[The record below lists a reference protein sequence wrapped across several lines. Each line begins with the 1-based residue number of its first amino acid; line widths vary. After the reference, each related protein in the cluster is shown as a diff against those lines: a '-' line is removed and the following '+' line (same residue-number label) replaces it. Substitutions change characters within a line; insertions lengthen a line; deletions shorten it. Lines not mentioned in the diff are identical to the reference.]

1 MVARLVDVALH
12 SSLCSTLCPVRE
24 PAGNLFTLHML
35 RAPKASANFCTQS
48 RQHYITYIP
57 SSRKSC
63 KWLSTP
69 LKKSEARTANCK
81 PAINVHAPACTHVQ
95 IRKRNKSG
103 KKHQCDGLVFRNT
116 ATCRDLLQTGTSAE
130 IALEWQNLPSSHT
143 KQPTNTRKHSAHGQ
157 DRYFCRNGPCTTR
170 TGSTTLLPC
179 SIAASPNTSIR
190 QLDHRQFK

>member
-81 PAINVHAPACTHVQ
+81 PAINVHAPAVICFKLAPALKLRLNGKTCHQ
-95 IRKRNKSG
+95 AIRSS
-103 KKHQCDGLVFRNT
+103 Q
-116 ATCRDLLQTGTSAE
+116 QTLGSIVLMVKIATSAVMGPVPRGRE
-130 IALEWQNLPSSHT
+130 APLCCHALSRHRRTLQYDSLTTDSS
-143 KQPTNTRKHSAHGQ
+143 NE
-157 DRYFCRNGPCTTR
+157 RY
-170 TGSTTLLPC
+170 S
-179 SIAASPNTSIR
+179 
-190 QLDHRQFK
+190 